1 MKKIITQYAG
11 LKREVYVLFAGRIV
25 TAMGSFVWPM
35 LTFLLTTKLGFS
47 DGVATLF
54 IATAGLISLPMA
66 LLGGR
71 LADRFPRKNIIIIFD
86 CLTVALYVLAAI
98 LPIGY
103 HTAAI
108 IFFASLFQ
116 TVESPAYDALN
127 ADYSTTEQRE
137 KAFSLSYLGY
147 NLGYVFGA
155 SMGGILFEFH
165 TNLAFLLN
173 GLSIFVSTALI
184 FFFVI
189 PENAISDTGSQAE
202 CYSEYE
208 KPVEE
213 SLPILAVL
221 RQRSVVLAILL
232 IGCFASMSSNTMG
245 ILLPLQLKE
254 QMGQHGAAI
263 YGYLNSL
270 NGLVVILFTP
280 ILTMALNRLTEI
292 PKSILGMG
300 LFLTGM
306 VLFTLGSPL
315 WVLFVGMFVF
325 TLGEVVSV
333 LGNNPYTSRR
343 IPASHRGRIGG
354 VTSVLYSV
362 FFTLI
367 QYGISFVLM
376 IAEGNYRLLWLVFI
390 GCGLTSMALYA
401 LAYPADKKRFPD
413 LYPKEVC

>member
-1 MKKIITQYAG
+1 MKNIITQYAG
-11 LKREVYVLFAGRIV
+11 LKREVYVLFVGRIV

-47 DGVATLF
+47 DGVATMF
-54 IATAGLISLPMA
+54 IATAGLISLPLA
-66 LLGGR
+66 LLGGK
-71 LADRFPRKNIIIIFD
+71 LADRFPRKNIIMIFD

-108 IFFASLFQ
+108 IFVASLFQ

-127 ADYSTTEQRE
+127 ADYSTTDQRE

-184 FFFVI
+184 FFFVK
-189 PENAISDTGSQAE
+189 PENAISDTGSQTE

-221 RQRSVVLAILL
+221 KQRSVVLAILL
-232 IGCFASMSSNTMG
+232 IGCFASMSSNTVG
-245 ILLPLQLKE
+245 ILLPLQLKG
-254 QMGQHGAAI
+254 QMGQHGAAV

-270 NGLVVILFTP
+270 NGFVVILFTP
-280 ILTMALNRLTEI
+280 LLTMVLKRLTEI

-300 LFLTGM
+300 LFLAGM

-390 GCGLTSMALYA
+390 GCGLASMALYA
-401 LAYPADKKRFPD
+401 LAYPADKKRFPN
-413 LYPKEVC
+413 LYPKGVF

>member
-184 FFFVI
+184 FLFVI

-280 ILTMALNRLTEI
+280 ILTMALNRLAEI

>member
-1 MKKIITQYAG
+1 MKNIITQYAG
-11 LKREVYVLFAGRIV
+11 LKREVYVLFVGRIV

-47 DGVATLF
+47 DGVATMF
-54 IATAGLISLPMA
+54 IATAGLISLPLA
-66 LLGGR
+66 LLGGK
-71 LADRFPRKNIIIIFD
+71 LADRFPRKNIIMIFD

-108 IFFASLFQ
+108 IFVASLFQ

-127 ADYSTTEQRE
+127 ADYSTTDQRE

-184 FFFVI
+184 FFFVK
-189 PENAISDTGSQAE
+189 PENAISDTGSQTE
-202 CYSEYE
+202 CYSKYE

-221 RQRSVVLAILL
+221 KQRSVVLAILL
-232 IGCFASMSSNTMG
+232 IGCFASMSSNTVG
-245 ILLPLQLKE
+245 ILLPLQLKG
-254 QMGQHGAAI
+254 QMGQHGAAV

-270 NGLVVILFTP
+270 NGFVVILFTP
-280 ILTMALNRLTEI
+280 LLTMVLKRLTEI

-300 LFLTGM
+300 LFLAGM

-390 GCGLTSMALYA
+390 GCGLASMALYA
-401 LAYPADKKRFPD
+401 LAYPADKKHFPN
-413 LYPKEVC
+413 LYPKGVF

>member
-184 FFFVI
+184 FFFVM

>member
-1 MKKIITQYAG
+1 MKNIITQYAG
-11 LKREVYVLFAGRIV
+11 LKREVYVLFVGRIV

-47 DGVATLF
+47 DGVATMF
-54 IATAGLISLPMA
+54 IATAGLISLPLA
-66 LLGGR
+66 LLGGK
-71 LADRFPRKNIIIIFD
+71 LADRFPRKNIIMIFD

-108 IFFASLFQ
+108 IFVASLFQ

-127 ADYSTTEQRE
+127 ADYSTTDQRE

-184 FFFVI
+184 FFFVK
-189 PENAISDTGSQAE
+189 PENAISDTGSQTE
-202 CYSEYE
+202 CYSKYE

-221 RQRSVVLAILL
+221 KQRSVVLAILL
-232 IGCFASMSSNTMG
+232 IGCFASMSSNTVG
-245 ILLPLQLKE
+245 ILLPLQLKG
-254 QMGQHGAAI
+254 QMGQHGAAV

-270 NGLVVILFTP
+270 NGFVVILFTP
-280 ILTMALNRLTEI
+280 LLTMVLNRLTEI

-300 LFLTGM
+300 LFLAGM

-390 GCGLTSMALYA
+390 GCGLASMALYA
-401 LAYPADKKRFPD
+401 LAYPADKKRFPN
-413 LYPKEVC
+413 LYPKGVF

>member
-1 MKKIITQYAG
+1 MKNIITQYAG
-11 LKREVYVLFAGRIV
+11 LKREVYVLFVGRIV

-54 IATAGLISLPMA
+54 IATAGLISLPLA
-66 LLGGR
+66 LLGGK
-71 LADRFPRKNIIIIFD
+71 LADRFPRKNIIMIFD

-127 ADYSTTEQRE
+127 ADYSTTDQRE

-184 FFFVI
+184 FFFVK
-189 PENAISDTGSQAE
+189 PENAISDTGSQTE

-213 SLPILAVL
+213 SLSILAVL
-221 RQRSVVLAILL
+221 RQRHVVLAILL
-232 IGCFASMSSNTMG
+232 IGCFASMSSNTVG

-270 NGLVVILFTP
+270 NGFVVILFTP
-280 ILTMALNRLTEI
+280 LLTMVLKRLTEI

-300 LFLTGM
+300 LFLAGM

-390 GCGLTSMALYA
+390 GCGLASMALYA
-401 LAYPADKKRFPD
+401 LAYPADKKRFPN
-413 LYPKEVC
+413 LYPKGVF

>member
-184 FFFVI
+184 FLFVM

-306 VLFTLGSPL
+306 ALFTLGSPL